1 MRAVMCIPVYEPQVL
16 TGVGKFA
23 ENAGLDL
30 CFPAAGKLMFALDE
44 HRVCLAIAETDDG

>member
-1 MRAVMCIPVYEPQVL
+1 MCVPVYEPQVL

-30 CFPAAGKLMFALDE
+30 CFPAAGKFMLVLDE
-44 HRVCLAIAETDDG
+44 LRVCLA